1 MQLRRNSTASIL
13 AVASLVGVTAF
24 LSIRDNVPSTSSP
37 FAFVSTVPALWIFE
51 LDERVWP
58 SFLLF
63 ALACLPVVAA
73 FLASSAHLFRHKREI
88 PKRSVVALPVL
99 VLLSVAW
106 FWQGWSYGIQYQG
119 MSHTLYVAVWNAI
132 FIAAALILL
141 LVNGQTPR
149 FGVNLAFHGVVFSW
163 LAWCAFPWMGE
174 LL

>member
-1 MQLRRNSTASIL
+1 MQLRRSSTIQIL
-13 AVASLVGVTAF
+13 AVACLVGLAGFV
-24 LSIRDNVPSTSSP
+24 SIRDNVPSASSP
-37 FAFVSTVPALWIFE
+37 FAFVTTVPALWVFE
-51 LDERVWP
+51 LNERVWP
-58 SFLLF
+58 AFVLF

-73 FLASSAHLFRHKREI
+73 FLVSSTHLFRDRREI
-88 PKRSVVALPVL
+88 PKRSVVVLTVL

-132 FIAAALILL
+132 FVGTASILL
-141 LVNGQTPR
+141 SLNWKTPR

-163 LAWCAFPWMGE
+163 LAWCAFPWLGE